1 MFIKFAEDR
10 IKALA
15 SKWAIPGWI
24 LVIGSAIWD
33 IWILTGH
40 ASTASWLI
48 DIVHPVVNKVRALH
62 PSGFIPIGLF
72 LIGLLWLGFIAFA
85 PPDPLA
91 SELKKIATE
100 DAEKI
105 KERIR
110 QIGQRVE
117 FHLSPGSDPY
127 IDVVMDLLNTSVF
140 HVVTYGEVHGQTM
153 YAGKHLA
160 AVPQI
165 FDRLGPPGVTCVSM
179 KHADSGELRIR
190 QFLSAEVADAMWAN
204 RFRNVAVDMSLVGVT
219 FKVLLT
225 DRLDK
230 FTFYG
235 PRITIDEATRV

>member
-110 QIGQRVE
+110 
-117 FHLSPGSDPY
+117 
-127 IDVVMDLLNTSVF
+127 
-140 HVVTYGEVHGQTM
+140 GQTM
-153 YAGKHLA
+153 YAGKQLA